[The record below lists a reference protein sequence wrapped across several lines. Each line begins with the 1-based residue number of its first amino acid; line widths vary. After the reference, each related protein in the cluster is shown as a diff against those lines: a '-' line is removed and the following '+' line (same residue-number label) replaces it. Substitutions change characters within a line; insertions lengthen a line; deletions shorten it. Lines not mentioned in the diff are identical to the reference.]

1 MSQQKQLVRS
11 KDNRMLAGVCSGI
24 ADYTGFDL
32 NIIRLVVV
40 VLSIVSSGIGIG
52 AYVVG
57 YLLIPEEG
65 SDKSVLDGMLNKND
79 GPRDSFRSE

>member
-24 ADYTGFDL
+24 AEYTGFDL

-57 YLLIPEEG
+57 YLLIREEG
-65 SDKSVLDGMLNKND
+65 SDKSVLDGLLNKND
-79 GPRDSFRSE
+79 GPWDSFRSE

>member
-24 ADYTGFDL
+24 AEYTGFDL

-57 YLLIPEEG
+57 YLVSPAEG
-65 SDKSVLDGMLNKND
+65 SDTRGLDGMLNKND